1 MNDVWGGLVSIGV
14 AVIAL
19 ATLAVIVSKNANT
32 SGVVSSLAGGLAQ
45 DIEAAVSP
53 VSGGGFGTNVLGYNS
68 ITNGGGYNNVF

>member
-19 ATLAVIVSKNANT
+19 ATLAVIVSKQADTAN
-32 SGVVSSLAGGLAQ
+32 VVGSLAGGLAQ

-53 VSGGGFGTNVLGYNS
+53 LNGGSNVLGYPS
-68 ITNGGGYNNVF
+68 ISHGGSYNNVY